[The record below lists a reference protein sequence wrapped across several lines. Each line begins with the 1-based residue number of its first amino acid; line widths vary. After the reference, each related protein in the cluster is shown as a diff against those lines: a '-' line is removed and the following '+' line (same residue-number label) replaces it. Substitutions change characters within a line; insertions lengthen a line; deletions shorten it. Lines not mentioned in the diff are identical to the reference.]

1 MREKGGCFG
10 RGSGRERRSSKRKEG
25 GVPDDG
31 AGGGRYEGLKRL
43 NVVGFEKS
51 S

>member
-31 AGGGRYEGLKRL
+31 AGGALRRVEKAERR
-43 NVVGFEKS
+43 GF
-51 S
+51 